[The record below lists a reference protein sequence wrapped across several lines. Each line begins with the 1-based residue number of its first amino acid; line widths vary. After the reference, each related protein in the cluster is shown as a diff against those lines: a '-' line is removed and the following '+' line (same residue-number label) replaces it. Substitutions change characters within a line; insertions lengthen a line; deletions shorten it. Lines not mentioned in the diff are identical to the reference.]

1 MATRTKKTRKT
12 PDQLR
17 DYRRKRDFSASPE
30 PEASSDA
37 GPSEDRFVVQEH
49 SATRLHWDLRL
60 ERDGVAVSWAV
71 PNGIP
76 EVPGEN
82 RMAVHTEDHPLEYL
96 TWEGV
101 IPKGNYG
108 AGTMKVWD
116 SGTYDTHE
124 WTDTKATV
132 TFHGEHVKG
141 RYHLF
146 HIGGREGNDW
156 MIRRV
161 DPPDD
166 PDREPMPEHVA
177 VVIASPGPLPEDDS
191 GHAYAINWEGRRAVA
206 FCEPGRLRLED
217 TAGGDIT
224 SFFPELSRLVRSVG
238 AHSAV
243 FDGELV
249 ALGDDGKPDPAR
261 LERRAKPGTDSA
273 MRRRA
278 RDIPVVY
285 EIFDLLYLDGHSFT
299 GLPWEERQDRLASL
313 ELDGDNWRISQHHRG
328 DGPALLE
335 AARANGLDGIV
346 AKPVGSAYAPG
357 EWVLAG
363 GTSRVEITHPDRVMY
378 PQAGFTKADV
388 ADYYRA
394 VAPVLLPHVD
404 GRPLSMRRYFH
415 GVDGPKRWEKECPP
429 QAPEWL
435 TRVAVPSEAKGHPI
449 NYCVIDSLDA
459 LMWSVN
465 HANLELHVTLAL
477 GEDIQRP
484 TQMVFDLDP
493 GEPAGI
499 TDCAEV
505 ALVLR
510 GMFEQLGLQ
519 SFAKTTGSKGLQVYV
534 PLNSNVTYEQTK
546 PFARQVA
553 ELLEQQ
559 MPDRITSDMA
569 KSKRRGKV
577 LVDWGQ
583 NDWHKSTVAPYS
595 LRAREQPTVS
605 TPVTWHEVEAGALDY
620 DHADVVRRIDEHG
633 DLFAPV
639 LTLVQELPV

>member
-1 MATRTKKTRKT
+1 MATPTKKSRKT
-12 PDQLR
+12 PDQLKE
-17 DYRRKRDFSASPE
+17 YRRKRDFSASPE
-30 PEASSDA
+30 PASGDGDA
-37 GPSEDRFVVQEH
+37 EPRDRFVVQEH

-108 AGTMKVWD
+108 AGKMKVWD
-116 SGTYDTHE
+116 SGTYESHE

-146 HIGGREGNDW
+146 HIGGRDGNDW

-161 DPPDD
+161 DPPLD

-177 VVIASPGPLPEDDS
+177 PLLATPGPLPAGKD
-191 GHAYAINWEGRRAVA
+191 HAFAIRWGGRRVIA
-206 FCEPGRLRLED
+206 FGEPGRLRLED
-217 TAGGDIT
+217 ATGGDVT
-224 SFFPELSRLVRSVG
+224 GFYPEVGRLTRAIG
-238 AHSAV
+238 AHYV
-243 FDGELV
+243 VLDGELV
-249 ALGDDGKPDPAR
+249 AYGDDGRPDPAR

-278 RDIPVVY
+278 RDIPVVF
-285 EIFDLLYLDGHSFT
+285 EIHDLLYLDGRSLT
-299 GLPWEERQDRLASL
+299 QLPWRERQERLHGL
-313 ELDGDNWRISQHHRG
+313 ELDGDAWRVSQHHEG
-328 DGPALLE
+328 DGAELLQ
-335 AARANGLDGIV
+335 AAQANGLNGIV
-346 AKPVGSAYAPG
+346 AKPVASAYSPG
-357 EWVLAG
+357 AWTLVGAEP
-363 GTSRVEITHPDRVMY
+363 RVEITHPERVMY
-378 PQAGFTKADV
+378 PKTGFTKADV

-394 VAPVLLPHVD
+394 VAGVLLPHIE
-404 GRPLSMRRYFH
+404 GRPLSMRRYFQ
-415 GVDGPKRWEKECPP
+415 GVDGPKRWEKKCPP
-429 QAPEWL
+429 QAPDWL
-435 TRVAVPSEAKGHPI
+435 TRVEVPSEAKGHPI
-449 NYCVIDSLDA
+449 DYCVIDSEDA
-459 LMWSVN
+459 LMWSAN

-477 GEDIQRP
+477 GADIQRP
-484 TQMVFDLDP
+484 THMVFDLDP
-493 GEPAGI
+493 GEPADI
-499 TDCAEV
+499 SDCAEV

-510 GMFEQLGLQ
+510 GMFEQLGLE

-534 PLNSNVTYEQTK
+534 PLNSDITYEQTK

-559 MPDRITSDMA
+559 LPDRVTADMSKA
-569 KSKRRGKV
+569 KRRGKV
-577 LVDWGQ
+577 LVDWSQ
-583 NDWHKSTVAPYS
+583 NDWHKSTVAVYS
-595 LRAREQPTVS
+595 LRARERPTVS
-605 TPVTWHEVEAGALDY
+605 TPVTWDEVEAGKLDY
-620 DHADVVRRIDEHG
+620 DHADVVKRIDKHG

-639 LTLVQELPV
+639 LATVQALP